1 MFDLNKPEKITQK
14 INAYSI
20 WCDGGSRGNPGPG
33 ASAFVIKNDKNE
45 IINKKGI
52 LLGTTTNNI
61 AEYTAVLE
69 ALKWLKEN
77 FNSLFKKDF
86 GNQNTLY
93 NFYIDS
99 RLVVSQLNGLFKIKD
114 SNLRE
119 IYLQIKI
126 LENEIN
132 SLINYQ
138 LIPREKNFEADK
150 LVNETLDNQ

>member
-1 MFDLNKPEKITQK
+1 MFDLNNPAKITQK
-14 INAYSI
+14 INVFSV

-77 FNSLFKKDF
+77 FNSLFKKDSR
-86 GNQNTLY
+86 NQNTLY